1 MSIGLPLGGQS
12 EYERPPHYPL
22 LHPTCLHLGSFT
34 HTFPTGMKP
43 HRPARRANGR
53 HARFH
58 ATHMAAHLRRIVS
71 TFIWII
77 TLVSSS
83 RTRTY
88 PPNEGEYGGNRRSR
102 VTHSGCSL
110 LHVGKHR
117 CVRSVRVLLKSKA
130 NMHEIWTGK
139 KVGIWLNLTSS
150 CFFSPI
156 FSHEVGQ

>member
-1 MSIGLPLGGQS
+1 MPLELPLRGQS

-43 HRPARRANGR
+43 HRPARGANGR
-53 HARFH
+53 HARSQ
-58 ATHMAAHLRRIVS
+58 ATHMAAHLRRAFA

-88 PPNEGEYGGNRRSR
+88 PPNEGEFGGNERSCAS
-102 VTHSGCSL
+102 HSGCSL
-110 LHVGKHR
+110 LHAGNRR
-117 CVRSVRVLLKSKA
+117 CVRSARVLYKNTKRIL
-130 NMHEIWTGK
+130 HE
-139 KVGIWLNLTSS
+139 N
-150 CFFSPI
+150 
-156 FSHEVGQ
+156 

>member
-1 MSIGLPLGGQS
+1 MPFELPLRGQS
-12 EYERPPHYPL
+12 EYERPPHYPPLL

-43 HRPARRANGR
+43 HRPARGANGS

-58 ATHMAAHLRRIVS
+58 ATHMAAHLRRIFA
-71 TFIWII
+71 TFIWMI

-102 VTHSGCSL
+102 ATHSGCSL
-110 LHVGKHR
+110 LHAA
-117 CVRSVRVLLKSKA
+117 CVPCASCMKRTRRIL
-130 NMHEIWTGK
+130 HE
-139 KVGIWLNLTSS
+139 S
-150 CFFSPI
+150 
-156 FSHEVGQ
+156 